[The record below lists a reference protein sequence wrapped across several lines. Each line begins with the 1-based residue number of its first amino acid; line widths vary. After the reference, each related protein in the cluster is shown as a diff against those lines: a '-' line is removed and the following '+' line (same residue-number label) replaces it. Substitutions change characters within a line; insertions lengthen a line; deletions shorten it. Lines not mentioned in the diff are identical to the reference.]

1 MNIAEN
7 QAKDDIS
14 PHLVLELL
22 PGVALRQPIRLAPL
36 ILSRYLFGSL
46 SYLICILYLGW
57 GQWGAMGRARIKS
70 FPGQMEPGCEGG
82 QQVGDKR

>member
-1 MNIAEN
+1 MMNIAEN

-57 GQWGAMGRARIKS
+57 GQWGAHESNLFLGRWSQAVR
-70 FPGQMEPGCEGG
+70 GG
-82 QQVGDKR
+82 ATGGR